1 MVTVKHANTQKG
13 IIIIIIII
21 IILKSLEGFSTPTHH
36 TTLARGI

>member
-13 IIIIIIII
+13 IIIIII